1 MTRSYGRPKQRKK
14 ITLMRTKLIRNIMA
28 PLLFACVLTT
38 LVAAE
43 RASTAGM
50 EGGRGGRLQGTW
62 DMQITLTDCVGHT
75 IRSFASLIEFAAG
88 GTVVESNAGTP
99 QALKTP
105 GEGVWSHATDHNY
118 AFRFKFFTFNT
129 SNVFTGWTI
138 IAGETTVD
146 KTGNANT
153 GSATVKVYD
162 PNGVL
167 LATVCA
173 EIAGTRFEL

>member
-1 MTRSYGRPKQRKK
+1 MKEM
-14 ITLMRTKLIRNIMA
+14 TLMKIKLVKNIM
-28 PLLFACVLTT
+28 VT
-38 LVAAE
+38 LVVACGLVSVLAAE
-43 RASTAGM
+43 TASK
-50 EGGRGGRLQGTW
+50 EVPQGGKRLEGTW

-75 IRSFASLIEFAAG
+75 IRSFPSLIEFAAG

-105 GEGVWSHATDHNY
+105 GEGVWRHATDHNY

-146 KTGNANT
+146 RTGNANA

-167 LATVCA
+167 LVSLCA
-173 EIAGTRFEL
+173 ETAGTRFEL